1 MGVDSGTC
9 ICDVDDNNQF
19 RCSKSCK
26 NFGEKCKKSSDCI
39 PKQSKKKQ
47 KGGKKLY
54 KTYKKDIRTKKNETK
69 QTQRQTLQWIRDIKN
84 TQVRSKV
91 IDIYN
96 IYKKQPLRLCYE
108 NSSIHSLVFD
118 KIEGFDFVEI
128 FTNPKKKL
136 HPYKADVFVVCKK
149 YTHVP
154 DYLLGALKYA
164 SETIN
169 IEQLMIKDTY
179 NKQYVKTGEK
189 QKILV
194 SGSCAT
200 LTISAITIQFIED
213 MVKEYTKQ
221 KFYKKDYKQVCHE
234 FRDEYDKRVGSYLCG
249 KGIVPLIPWFKN
261 KVEKDEIDGPW
272 NKETQKKMGCPNKFT
287 GSIIANKAST
297 L

>member
-39 PKQSKKKQ
+39 PKKSKKNKQ
-47 KGGKKLY
+47 NGGNKI
-54 KTYKKDIRTKKNETK
+54 TQKNK
-69 QTQRQTLQWIRDIKN
+69 QTLEWIKN
-84 TQVRSKV
+84 IRHKLVRSKV
-91 IDIYN
+91 VDIYN
-96 IYKKQPLRLCYE
+96 IYNKQPLQLCYE
-108 NSSIHSLVFD
+108 RNKLHSLVFD
-118 KIEGFDFVEI
+118 NIEGFDYVQL
-128 FTNPKKKL
+128 FTHPKKKL

-149 YTHVP
+149 YTYIP

-169 IEQLMIKDTY
+169 IEQLMIKDTF
-179 NKQYVKTGEK
+179 NKHYVNTGEK
-189 QKILV
+189 KQVLV

-200 LTISAITIQFIED
+200 LTISAITIQFILD
-213 MVKEYTKQ
+213 MVKEYSKN
-221 KFYKKDYKQVCHE
+221 KFYKKGYKKVCKE
-234 FRDEYDKRVGSYLCG
+234 FRDEYDKRVGGYLCG

-261 KVEKDEIDGPW
+261 RVEKEKIQGPW
-272 NKETQKKMGCPNKFT
+272 NKETQKKMGCPSDFI
-287 GSIIANKAST
+287 GSHIANKGST